1 MIEKVIQIALIEV
14 GYAVPDYH
22 NKYAEYLDEIC
33 FYPEKVNGIVPWCGI
48 FVDWCFVQAF
58 GVEMAKAMLYRDKA
72 VNAYEAYMA
81 ADKFDDVPE
90 VGAQIFFYGDGGVVK
105 HTGIVT
111 NVANN
116 IVTFISGNNLISGH
130 SVLSRKIHKGSKRI
144 AGYGKP
150 NYEMAKVFHGEE
162 PVPERGQ
169 VGIITYNGGYLT
181 RLYPGKTVTLACA
194 GKKTVSDIVVKCYS
208 GPGTGTV
215 HVTLVCDFDAEYLGG
230 FSILNGELNDTF
242 DYLDGS
248 VEFDADVGSLFFI
261 ACLEWHGILAFEGDD
276 YTAKIFNLTEGIIS
290 DTANATLYIDPYAT
304 TAGDDIILYL
314 YLA

>member
-130 SVLSRKIHKGSKRI
+130 SVLSREIHKESTKI

-150 NYEMAKVFHGEE
+150 NYEMAQVFHGEE
-162 PVPERGQ
+162 TVPEAGASGAIR
-169 VGIITYNGGYLT
+169 YNGRILAG
-181 RLYPGKTVTLACA
+181 LYPGQTATLACA
-194 GKKTVSDIVVKCYS
+194 GKKTVSDIVVECYY
-208 GPGTGTV
+208 GEEAGTV
-215 HVTLVCDFDAEYLGG
+215 HVEFVCDFDSAYLHS
-230 FSILNGELNDTF
+230 FFILNGELCH
-242 DYLDGS
+242 LAGA
-248 VEFDADVGSLFFI
+248 VEFDADIGTMFFVFVNGQRGRLF
-261 ACLEWHGILAFEGDD
+261 CKGDD
-276 YTAKIFNLTEGIIS
+276 CGTKVIHLTEGVTS
-290 DTANATLYIDPYAT
+290 STVNATFYIDLSAT
-304 TAGDDIILYL
+304 TAGDGITLYL
-314 YLA
+314 YFA